1 MAETSEHPAVF
12 DQFTRAGYACQTRR
26 YKNITEVSK
35 TLFEGFF
42 SVDST
47 KARLD
52 REYEKFTKAIVS
64 IHSDTAEY
72 SYIKSR
78 YFVDEQLGQNG
89 VVEDIMQQINDSQ
102 PILFLIEAAA
112 GFGKTCTAFELVKGI
127 ITKGKGQVPLFQ
139 NCPEIDKLRFFTMFY
154 LMKLIEA
161 FLTSILIW

>member
-1 MAETSEHPAVF
+1 M
-12 DQFTRAGYACQTRR
+12 RC
-26 YKNITEVSK
+26 
-35 TLFEGFF
+35 FF

-78 YFVDEQLGQNG
+78 HFVDEQLGQNG

-102 PILFLIEAAA
+102 PYFISYRSCCGILEKLAR
-112 GFGKTCTAFELVKGI
+112 LLNLLKGI
-127 ITKGKGQVPLFQ
+127 ITKGKGQVPLFSELSRNRQ
-139 NCPEIDKLRFFTMFY
+139 AKIFHYVLLDEIDRSFPGPQF
-154 LMKLIEA
+154 
-161 FLTSILIW
+161 